1 MKRFDY
7 IKEKMT
13 IEEMA
18 EKAVFKSV
26 TFSGIL
32 YISRLTNFVYRNREE
47 AVADNMKFL
56 KQEVKDPA

>member
-1 MKRFDY
+1 LKRFDY

-18 EKAVFKSV
+18 KKAVFRSV

-32 YISRLTNFVYRNREE
+32 YVSRLTNFVYRSREE
-47 AVADNMKFL
+47 AIADNMKFL
-56 KQEVKDPA
+56 EQEVKG